1 VAIVGG
7 MVAPLMQT
15 VLSTPPMSIVAK
27 WRKEEAQRSVRVCKI
42 SEAIEADCR
51 FTSHLEIL
59 VDILVFL
66 FNSDTRFVSASYID
80 QNKSQHKIKGPL
92 QVRIF
97 AKQLEVSTL
106 AKMLRTKESL
116 SIPHF

>member
-1 VAIVGG
+1 
-7 MVAPLMQT
+7 MQT

-59 VDILVFL
+59 VDHDIILVFL

-80 QNKSQHKIKGPL
+80 QI
-92 QVRIF
+92 
-97 AKQLEVSTL
+97 
-106 AKMLRTKESL
+106 
-116 SIPHF
+116 